1 MGQLWMGSRE
11 RVRIFLL
18 PHFVS
23 EGHPIGLISALSQLG
38 NRVASSLSAQGLSA
52 QGLSAQGLSA
62 QGLRRRGSWDG
73 LGRQAGELARRR
85 QGYKDEGGKNDFAD
99 HFHSFPP
106 LA

>member
-1 MGQLWMGSRE
+1 MVYPLCSHDVPVVFCCTGITTGAAMGQLWMGSRE

-52 QGLSAQGLSA
+52 QGLSAEAELGWPGETGGRVGAETPRLQG
-62 QGLRRRGSWDG
+62 
-73 LGRQAGELARRR
+73 
-85 QGYKDEGGKNDFAD
+85 
-99 HFHSFPP
+99 
-106 LA
+106 

>member
-62 QGLRRRGSWDG
+62 QGLSAQG
-73 LGRQAGELARRR
+73 LSAQGLSAEGELGWPGETGGRVGAETPRL
-85 QGYKDEGGKNDFAD
+85 QG
-99 HFHSFPP
+99 
-106 LA
+106 